1 MKTILVTGSTDG
13 IGLATAKELASQGHA
28 LVLHGRSEE
37 KLLRASDAVRAVAPD
52 ASLQTVCADLGD
64 LAAVARMAHDLASRL
79 PRLDV
84 LINNAGVYLT
94 ERKTSRDGFEM
105 TLAVN
110 HLAHFLLTNLLLPLL
125 RKSEAPRVVTVSS
138 MAHTSGR
145 IVFDDMNSE
154 QGFDGYHAYANSKLA
169 NALFANELARRE
181 PWLTSNSLHPGVIG
195 TKLLHAGFD
204 MQGDAVESGA
214 RTSVYLATS
223 PEVAGVTGK
232 IFRRLHRCRASS
244 AGAGSATGAALVG
257 MVGRGGASLS
267 GCESD
272 QRIGFALI
280 HPVLVFATHTPLQY
294 HFFHPQK
301 HA

>member
-13 IGLATAKELASQGHA
+13 IGLATAKELARLGHA
-28 LVLHGRSEE
+28 LVLHGRSED
-37 KLLRASDAVRAVAPD
+37 KLLRACDEVRAVVPD

-64 LAAVARMAHDLASRL
+64 LAAVARMAHDLAERL

-138 MAHTSGR
+138 MVHASGR
-145 IVFDDMNSE
+145 IAFDDMNSE
-154 QGFDGYHAYANSKLA
+154 HGFNGYHAYSNSKLA
-169 NALFANELARRE
+169 DALFANELARRE

-195 TKLLHAGFD
+195 TKLLHAAFS
-204 MQGDAVESGA
+204 MPGDAVDAGA
-214 RTSVYLATS
+214 RTPVYLAVS

-232 IFRRLHRCRASS
+232 YFDDCTAVAPAAQAQDRQLAQRLWAWSEEAVR
-244 AGAGSATGAALVG
+244 
-257 MVGRGGASLS
+257 
-267 GCESD
+267 
-272 QRIGFALI
+272 
-280 HPVLVFATHTPLQY
+280 VFLHQTN
-294 HFFHPQK
+294 K
-301 HA
+301 